1 MLIPG
6 TATWPADIP
15 VIDDGDTCSNA
26 EHAATAQAHAN
37 RAKSLATLIGFDGTV
52 RSLPIPLNPV
62 YNASVRFTIGLT
74 PCIDWNQ
81 TSVADGG
88 TLRFLVPTLP
98 VGAKILGVTAYWG
111 NQSTTNVAIGQM
123 PRLQLYKRV
132 NTVGSAFTPNIG
144 NGTEVTLGSQTDPTA
159 VLATYKLIHKIEIT
173 GLSTVVALDD
183 EYAID
188 FRGETGA
195 NSTTGGVLA
204 GIRLHVGL
212 P

>member
-6 TATWPADIP
+6 SATWPADIP
-15 VIDDGDTCSNA
+15 VIDDGDVCSNA
-26 EHAATAQAHAN
+26 EHAATAQANAN

-52 RSLPIPLNPV
+52 RSLPIPLAPV
-62 YNASVRFTIGLT
+62 YNASTRFTQGLT

-98 VGAKILGVTAYWG
+98 VGSKILGASAYWG
-111 NQSTTNVAIGQM
+111 NQNTTNVAIGTM
-123 PRLQLYKRV
+123 PRLQLQKRV
-132 NTVGSAFTPNIG
+132 NTVGVAFVNAVG
-144 NGTEVTLGSQTDPTA
+144 NGTELTVGTATDATA
-159 VLATYKLIHKIEIT
+159 VLATYKLIHLISIT
-173 GLSTVVALDD
+173 GLAVVIGEHD
-183 EYAID
+183 EYALD

-195 NSTTGGVLA
+195 NSTTGGTLI
-204 GIRLHVGL
+204 GLRLQVGL